1 MNIYRNYF
9 FCMLLFSFIAAPTK
23 LIIGMESAP
32 QEQDTTSSFGSS
44 IDVQEALKAQESTL
58 DELKSIA
65 EECLQNGAEMQMDI
79 LPEDGFALL
88 NNKEKHLAT
97 AIFEIPD
104 NPQIHELSD
113 SEKQKIKELFEV
125 YSIETRGQYK
135 IIHFHYK
142 DESLMPENKEQ
153 ATLLLYAPYTSTENH
168 SSSKSNEDPKKLE
181 KSTTYLKTADKKEL
195 FEKIKTKI
203 AMINPSYNEGL
214 IGTTKVKTNIGYIKL
229 EDLKVGDSIACY
241 DFNTAQESYS
251 TVTFIDKLHLVKYVQ
266 ISINNETIE
275 LAHNHKFFIYS
286 TNSWVRAEDLIN
298 NVELRYLVD
307 PNIQDVKEV
316 QKELDVIR
324 ISVNDKHNFYITNH
338 NILVHNFA
346 VEVSVLWSIGE
357 GIEITWA
364 ILGPSLTAA
373 ATGLIYWVNSK
384 FKDINKHPATYTQ
397 NYDSSTQ
404 KDDHFYKADNT
415 IQTPPNSLKNTNGAG
430 SQSPQDPDKDKNNK
444 NRKLPEEI
452 MRDAKLGKKT
462 SNRTKQFE
470 KPGGY
475 QEALEDFEKLKP
487 NNIKEMEGKIG
498 KMGELPDGTRIN
510 VRAKSKEGRP
520 TLEIF
525 DPGNKNSVKFRYGN
539 K

>member
-1 MNIYRNYF
+1 M
-9 FCMLLFSFIAAPTK
+9 
-23 LIIGMESAP
+23 
-32 QEQDTTSSFGSS
+32 
-44 IDVQEALKAQESTL
+44 
-58 DELKSIA
+58 
-65 EECLQNGAEMQMDI
+65 
-79 LPEDGFALL
+79 
-88 NNKEKHLAT
+88 
-97 AIFEIPD
+97 
-104 NPQIHELSD
+104 
-113 SEKQKIKELFEV
+113 
-125 YSIETRGQYK
+125 
-135 IIHFHYK
+135 
-142 DESLMPENKEQ
+142 
-153 ATLLLYAPYTSTENH
+153 
-168 SSSKSNEDPKKLE
+168 
-181 KSTTYLKTADKKEL
+181 
-195 FEKIKTKI
+195 
-203 AMINPSYNEGL
+203 
-214 IGTTKVKTNIGYIKL
+214 
-229 EDLKVGDSIACY
+229 
-241 DFNTAQESYS
+241 
-251 TVTFIDKLHLVKYVQ
+251 
-266 ISINNETIE
+266 
-275 LAHNHKFFIYS
+275 
-286 TNSWVRAEDLIN
+286 
-298 NVELRYLVD
+298 VD